1 MNENHYTEDDM
12 NRAAQGQ
19 QVQDEL
25 ERQIRAFGDTMNDA
39 FRTGFE
45 GRGMEIGDRAWDM
58 GRAAVHA
65 ASYGINEAGRA
76 FQEGAQEYRRRQKEY
91 ERQAREQAQNAR
103 FGMNDAAHGNQNTQT
118 GMPQWARQIFG
129 LDKDTTPVG
138 EIRESAKK
146 RHDAGCALL
155 AIGITFAVIFGVSG
169 IGCLVGLQM
178 FFGTWLYDAIGI
190 TSSLLFLAMAGFLWM
205 TEAGASRMKTA
216 KELNLYADAAEGF
229 DYKKGIPMQMLADLT
244 HQKPKKARKH
254 LQKFI
259 RKGWLK
265 GWLDEKTDK
274 LYLTAE
280 DYRAAQEAPAKPQSA
295 PKVEPKTEKTE
306 KAEDVPHN
314 LEIARSFAKV
324 LSQEKQLMQ
333 DEQAVEEL
341 DQMQKTTQ
349 AICDWLEAHPE
360 SLPKVR
366 RFAEYY
372 IPTTLKLLHTYNDVQ
387 GQQGENAE
395 TIRRDIAGILHTLN
409 QAYSNLYDNLLS
421 DVALDVSSEIAALQ
435 GMMANDGLTGEGLQ

>member
-1 MNENHYTEDDM
+1 MNENHYTTEDEM
-12 NRAAQGQ
+12 NRAAQGRQ
-19 QVQDEL
+19 IQDEL
-25 ERQIRAFGDTMNDA
+25 ERQIRAFGDTVNDA
-39 FRTGFE
+39 FRTGFD

-76 FQEGAQEYRRRQKEY
+76 FQEGAKEYRRRQRGS
-91 ERQAREQAQNAR
+91 ERQSRETGNTAAGKTAQS
-103 FGMNDAAHGNQNTQT
+103 GMSL
-118 GMPQWARQIFG
+118 WAKQILG
-129 LDKDTTPVG
+129 LSRDTTPVG

-146 RHDAGCALL
+146 RRDAGCVLL
-155 AIGITFAVIFGVSG
+155 AVGITFAVIFGVSG
-169 IGCLVGLQM
+169 LSCLIGLQL
-178 FFGTWLYDAIGI
+178 FFGTWLYDVVGV
-190 TSSLLFLAMAGFLWM
+190 TSSLLFLVTAGFLWM
-205 TEAGASRMKTA
+205 TAGGASRMKAA
-216 KELNLYADAAEGF
+216 KELNMLADAAESF
-229 DYKKGIPMQMLADLT
+229 DYEQGVPMQMLAELT
-244 HQKPKKARKH
+244 HQKPKKARKQ

-259 RKGWLK
+259 RKNWLR
-265 GWLDEKTDK
+265 GWLDEKADK

-280 DYRAAQEAPAKPQSA
+280 DYRAAQEARIDPQ
-295 PKVEPKTEKTE
+295 PVKREEPETV
-306 KAEDVPHN
+306 KAEDVPQN
-314 LEIARSFAKV
+314 LEIARRFVKV
-324 LSQEKQLMQ
+324 LGQEKQLMK

-341 DQMQKTTQ
+341 EHMQTTTQ
-349 AICDWLEAHPE
+349 SICDWLEAHPE

-395 TIRRDIAGILHTLN
+395 NIRRDIAGILHTLN
-409 QAYSNLYDNLLS
+409 QAYDNLYDNLLS

>member
-1 MNENHYTEDDM
+1 MNDNHYTEDEK
-12 NRAAQGQ
+12 NRAAEGRQI
-19 QVQDEL
+19 QDEL

-39 FRTGFE
+39 FRTGFD
-45 GRGMEIGDRAWDM
+45 GRGEEIGDRAWDM

-65 ASYGINEAGRA
+65 ASYGIGEAGRA
-76 FQEGAQEYRRRQKEY
+76 FQEGAQEYRRRQREY
-91 ERQAREQAQNAR
+91 QRQAQENPDNANAQNAAR
-103 FGMNDAAHGNQNTQT
+103 T
-118 GMPQWARQIFG
+118 GMPGWARQIFG
-129 LDKDTTPVG
+129 LSRDTTPVG
-138 EIRESAKK
+138 EMRESAKK
-146 RHDAGCALL
+146 RHDAGCVLL

-169 IGCLVGLQM
+169 VGCLIGLQL
-178 FFGTWLYDAIGI
+178 FWGTWLYSAVGV

-205 TEAGASRMKTA
+205 TAAGASRMKAA
-216 KELNLYADAAEGF
+216 KELNLLADTAEGF

-244 HQKPKKARKH
+244 HQKPKKARRQ

-259 RKGWLK
+259 RKSWLK

-280 DYRAAQEAPAKPQSA
+280 DYRAAQEAPVAPQRVKP
-295 PKVEPKTEKTE
+295 EEKKPETA
-306 KAEDVPHN
+306 KAEDVPRN

-324 LSQEKQLMQ
+324 LAQEKILMQ

-341 DQMQKTTQ
+341 DRMQKTTET
-349 AICDWLEAHPE
+349 ICDWLEAHPE

-366 RFAEYY
+366 KFAEYY

-387 GQQGENAE
+387 GQQGDNAE
-395 TIRRDIAGILHTLN
+395 NIRRDIAGILHTLN
-409 QAYSNLYDNLLS
+409 QAYDNLYNNLLS

>member
-1 MNENHYTEDDM
+1 MNENHYTTENET

-19 QVQDEL
+19 QIQDEL
-25 ERQIRAFGDTMNDA
+25 ERQIRAFGDTVNDA
-39 FRTGFE
+39 FRNGFD

-76 FQEGAQEYRRRQKEY
+76 FQEGAQEYRRRQRGS
-91 ERQAREQAQNAR
+91 ERQSREAGNTEAGKTAQS
-103 FGMNDAAHGNQNTQT
+103 
-118 GMPQWARQIFG
+118 GMPRWAKQILG
-129 LDKDTTPVG
+129 LDRDTTPVG

-146 RHDAGCALL
+146 RCDAGCVLL
-155 AIGITFAVIFGVSG
+155 AVGITFAVIFGVSG
-169 IGCLVGLQM
+169 LSCLIGLQL
-178 FFGTWLYDAIGI
+178 FFGTWLYDVVGV
-190 TSSLLFLAMAGFLWM
+190 TSSLLFLVTAGFLWM
-205 TEAGASRMKTA
+205 TAAGASRMKAA
-216 KELNLYADAAEGF
+216 KELNLLADAADSF
-229 DYKKGIPMQMLADLT
+229 DYKQGVPMQMLAELT
-244 HQKPKKARKH
+244 HQKPKKARKQ

-259 RKGWLK
+259 RKDWLR
-265 GWLDEKTDK
+265 GWLDEKTDR

-280 DYRAAQEAPAKPQSA
+280 DYRAAQEARIDPQPVKREETETDQAKDIPQ
-295 PKVEPKTEKTE
+295 
-306 KAEDVPHN
+306 N
-314 LEIARSFAKV
+314 LGIARRFVKV
-324 LSQEKQLMQ
+324 LGQEKQLMK
-333 DEQAVEEL
+333 DGQAVEEL
-341 DQMQKTTQ
+341 EHMQMTTQ
-349 AICDWLEAHPE
+349 SICDWLEAHPE

-395 TIRRDIAGILHTLN
+395 NIRRDIAGILHTLN
-409 QAYSNLYDNLLS
+409 QAYDNLYDNLLS

>member
-1 MNENHYTEDDM
+1 MNENHYTEDEKTRM
-12 NRAAQGQ
+12 EQGQ

-76 FQEGAQEYRRRQKEY
+76 FQEGAKEYRRRQKEY
-91 ERQAREQAQNAR
+91 ERQSQSTEH
-103 FGMNDAAHGNQNTQT
+103 GKETAA

-129 LDKDTTPVG
+129 LSRDTTPVG
-138 EIRESAKK
+138 EMRESAKK

-169 IGCLVGLQM
+169 VGCLVGLSL
-178 FFGTWLYDAIGI
+178 FFGTWLYGAVGV
-190 TSSLLFLAMAGFLWM
+190 TSGLMFLAMAGFLWM
-205 TEAGASRMKTA
+205 TAAGASRMRAA
-216 KELNLYADAAEGF
+216 KELNLYADMAENF
-229 DYKKGIPMQMLADLT
+229 DYKKGIPMEMLADLT
-244 HQKPKKARKH
+244 HQKPKKARKQ

-274 LYLTAE
+274 LYLTVE
-280 DYRAAQEAPAKPQSA
+280 DYRAAQKDPAEHA
-295 PKVEPKTEKTE
+295 PKAEPKTEKDE
-306 KAEDVPHN
+306 KAEDVPQN
-314 LEIARSFAKV
+314 LEIARRFGKV
-324 LSQEKQLMQ
+324 LGQEKQLMK

-341 DQMQKTTQ
+341 DKMQKTTQ

-395 TIRRDIAGILHTLN
+395 NIRRDIAGILHTLN

>member
-1 MNENHYTEDDM
+1 MNENHYTEDEM

-25 ERQIRAFGDTMNDA
+25 ERQIRAFGDTMNNA
-39 FRTGFE
+39 FRTGFD
-45 GRGMEIGDRAWDM
+45 GRGEEIGDRAWDM

-76 FQEGAQEYRRRQKEY
+76 FQEGAREYRRRQQEY
-91 ERQAREQAQNAR
+91 QRHTQKTQNT
-103 FGMNDAAHGNQNTQT
+103 DAAKNAQT
-118 GMPQWARQIFG
+118 GMPQWAKQIFG
-129 LDKDTTPVG
+129 LNRDTTPVG
-138 EIRESAKK
+138 EMRESAKK

-169 IGCLVGLQM
+169 VGCLIGLPL
-178 FFGTWLYDAIGI
+178 FWGTWLYNAVGI
-190 TSSLLFLAMAGFLWM
+190 TSGLLLLVMAGFLWM
-205 TEAGASRMKTA
+205 TAAGASRMKAA
-216 KELNLYADAAEGF
+216 KELNLYADTAESF
-229 DYKKGIPMQMLADLT
+229 DYKKGIPMQMLAELT
-244 HQKPKKARKH
+244 HQKPKKARKQ

-280 DYRAAQEAPAKPQSA
+280 DYRAAQEAP
-295 PKVEPKTEKTE
+295 VEPQPVKQEEKQPGMA
-306 KAEDVPHN
+306 KAEDVPQN
-314 LEIARSFAKV
+314 LEIARRFAKV
-324 LSQEKQLMQ
+324 LGQEKQLMK
-333 DEQAVEEL
+333 DEQAVDEL
-341 DQMQKTTQ
+341 DHMQTTTQ

-387 GQQGENAE
+387 GQQGDNAE
-395 TIRRDIAGILHTLN
+395 NIRRDIAGILHTLN
-409 QAYSNLYDNLLS
+409 QAYDNLYDNLLS